1 MSVAHCVHFNLI
13 WIVARHCSTKG
24 KGCHIYIYT
33 YGKNTCCSSL
43 LCGTMR
49 LLWKICRQLQ
59 FFCIYI
65 QLPFNILIFVLF
77 VHAFADA
84 AWQYLV
90 FWHYLQENQDNI
102 FFTFSLLYI
111 SCFLVLKTYMYYLLP
126 VYKYNHLP
134 VEIIIQHIQKYP
146 RTPHPFACI
155 HEPVSPSTRSC
166 R

>member
-24 KGCHIYIYT
+24 KGCHIYIYI

-65 QLPFNILIFVLF
+65 YNFLSIYWFLFYLYMHLLMLRDNILFFDIIFKK
-77 VHAFADA
+77 
-84 AWQYLV
+84 
-90 FWHYLQENQDNI
+90 I
-102 FFTFSLLYI
+102 RTIFSLHFLYYI